1 MNATPVNPAAGN
13 AIQSAPQTGKSA
25 DAGTPDV
32 PFSQVLSSEIA
43 QNRKSD
49 APQGGRSADAK
60 ADPAAQPPGPAEG
73 KADGKAD
80 SKADTTRSARPD
92 EKITADPGKDKQDA
106 ALTEIPMVAPEIL
119 PGLPISPDAL
129 KPVAVAASAQRDIA
143 QDAAPDAA
151 LDRSATAVAA
161 PGAPDVAV
169 QNARKGR
176 AIPLTQ
182 TTQQAAQHDARQAGS
197 ERDTPKLDPRLSGSN
212 EATPAAPAPRT
223 APADA
228 AAAFQGQL
236 AAVRHTDATKT
247 GEVRSDL
254 AGNPALRVAPHA
266 PIDTQLAPVDALA
279 SRLAPSVGTTAW
291 SHALGEKLVWMA
303 SGAQQ
308 TASLTLN
315 PPNLGPLQIVVH
327 VTNDQATASFFSAQ
341 PEVRQ
346 ALEAAFP
353 RLRDM
358 MNDAGIQLGQTTV
371 SADTPQQNSTPERQA
386 QRIALPFSG
395 IDRATPDALQAVQA
409 PIRQSGRGLVDTFA

>member
-13 AIQSAPQTGKSA
+13 AAQSAPQTGKSA

-60 ADPAAQPPGPAEG
+60 SDPAAQSPGPAE
-73 KADGKAD
+73 DKAD
-80 SKADTTRSARPD
+80 SKADATPSARPD
-92 EKITADPGKDKQDA
+92 EKITSDPGKDKQDVD
-106 ALTEIPMVAPEIL
+106 LTEIPMVAPELL
-119 PGLPISPDAL
+119 PGLPISADAL
-129 KPVAVAASAQRDIA
+129 KPVVVAASAQRDTA

-151 LDRSATAVAA
+151 LNQSATAVAA
-161 PGAPDVAV
+161 PGAPV

-197 ERDTPKLDPRLSGSN
+197 ERGTPKLDPRLSGSK
-212 EATPAAPAPRT
+212 EATAAAPAPRT

-236 AAVRHTDATKT
+236 AAVRHADATKT

-358 MNDAGIQLGQTTV
+358 MNDAGIQLGQATV

-395 IDRATPDALQAVQA
+395 IDHATPDILQAVQA